1 MAELVEVTWHDAV
14 AVVRM
19 GDGENRF
26 NRRSVGALLEAYD
39 DLAERDG
46 PLAVVT
52 TGSDRF
58 FSNGLDLEWMM
69 GEGAGAAG
77 FVTEVHALFGRV
89 LSLPAAT
96 VAAVNGHAFAGGAMF
111 AITHDWVVMR
121 EDRGYWCINEVDLG
135 LPLTVPMYATLASR
149 LPKRTLHQA
158 SLTGQRFT
166 AADAVAAGIADE
178 TAPEDEVLARAVAIA
193 GPLAEKDRRVIA
205 EHKRLLHAAA
215 LAAIAADVARLA
227 GG

>member
-166 AADAVAAGIADE
+166 AAEALAAGIADE
-178 TAPEDEVLARAVAIA
+178 AAPEDEVLARAVAIA
-193 GPLAEKDRRVIA
+193 APLAAKDRGVIA
-205 EHKRLLHAAA
+205 EHKRLLHADA